1 MLLIFRMNSIAII
14 IPVPQVR
21 AFLTIPSKDKSML
34 FKLITGCPII
44 MEHINKNIAPN
55 EKRSSKHPL
64 IRLTSK
70 NKTLLSLSGATASIW
85 KIKVTKIKQID
96 SFGLFNLNALI

>member
-34 FKLITGCPII
+34 FKLITECPVI

-70 NKTLLSLSGATASIW
+70 NKTLLSLSGAIASI
-85 KIKVTKIKQID
+85 
-96 SFGLFNLNALI
+96 

>member
-21 AFLTIPSKDKSML
+21 AVLTILSNDKSIL
-34 FKLITGCPII
+34 FKLITECPVI
-44 MEHINKNIAPN
+44 MKHINKNIAPT

-64 IRLTSK
+64 IFLTSK
-70 NKTLLSLSGATASIW
+70 NKTLLSLSGAIASIW
-85 KIKVTKIKQID
+85 KIKLLKSNK
-96 SFGLFNLNALI
+96 LIVLDYSI

>member
-14 IPVPQVR
+14 IPVPQVI

-55 EKRSSKHPL
+55 EKEAVNIH
-64 IRLTSK
+64 
-70 NKTLLSLSGATASIW
+70 
-85 KIKVTKIKQID
+85 
-96 SFGLFNLNALI
+96 LFA